1 MVAELSLYML
11 EEPEVLWDPQENK
24 SVKELGGQAACAGHP
39 AGFDPVTH
47 GRTCVIWDMNQNAK
61 AESIM

>member
-11 EEPEVLWDPQENK
+11 EEPEVLWDLQENK
-24 SVKELGGQAACAGHP
+24 SVKELGGQVARAGHP

>member
-47 GRTCVIWDMNQNAK
+47 GRTWPDFINQLN
-61 AESIM
+61 SN

>member
-24 SVKELGGQAACAGHP
+24 SVKELGGQVARAGNFGKIKNRDKRL
-39 AGFDPVTH
+39 A
-47 GRTCVIWDMNQNAK
+47 M
-61 AESIM
+61 